1 MNESELIE
9 ELSRKAHVPPV
20 TVRAVLDALI
30 EAARK
35 GHVSEDILTGRTAN
49 ARLPESVDALIDR
62 ARNHH
67 LGLEF
72 LLEGYLASVAA
83 EFGTH
88 AFTVEEAR
96 LRLRSEHRKADDA
109 S

>member
-9 ELSRKAHVPPV
+9 ELSRKSHVPPAGV
-20 TVRAVLDALI
+20 KAVLDALVD
-30 EAARK
+30 AARK
-35 GHVSEDILTGRTAN
+35 GHVSEDIL
-49 ARLPESVDALIDR
+49 LPRHADLASVDELIER
-62 ARNHH
+62 ARNHR

-96 LRLRSEHRKADDA
+96 LRLLKDQKRDDA